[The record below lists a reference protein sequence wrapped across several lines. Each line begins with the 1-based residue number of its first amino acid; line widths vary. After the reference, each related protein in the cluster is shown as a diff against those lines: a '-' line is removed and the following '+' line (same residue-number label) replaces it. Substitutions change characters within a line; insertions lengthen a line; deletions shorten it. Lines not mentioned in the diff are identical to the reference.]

1 MDLNVEIISR
11 ETIQPSSPTPS
22 HLKIYK
28 LSLFDQL
35 APPVYAP
42 IILFYSPTDENDSSK
57 RSNHLK
63 KSLSKTLT
71 KFYPFAG
78 RVKDGFSIE
87 CNDRGAIFIEALVG
101 CDMPTVLKQPE
112 IDQLQQ
118 LLPEVSSDQ
127 TLLAV
132 QVNYFGCG
140 GIAVSVCIRHVIGDA
155 SAAAHFVKTWAAI
168 ACGENINIDDAI
180 LDCTS
185 LFPPQNFFG
194 FSKNISKN
202 HDLLLNVAMK
212 RFLFDGSKIAAL
224 RSKIGKIG
232 PSLDHATRVEA
243 VSALIWSAVIAIAT
257 ERDKTMP
264 MHVAATAANL
274 RKRLNP
280 PLPQQSI
287 GNIYQVTMANWLMG
301 KTTNYNDLAEKIH
314 ESIKKMNNEYI
325 RKLHEGGGYLNI
337 MRNAAEGLVL
347 RICLSC

>member
-1 MDLNVEIISR
+1 MDLNVQIISR

-42 IILFYSPTDENDSSK
+42 IILFYSPTDENDSSE

-71 KFYPFAG
+71 KFDPFSG
-78 RVKDGFSIE
+78 RVKDCFSIE
-87 CNDRGAIFIEALVG
+87 CNDRGAIFIEALVD
-101 CDMPTVLKQPE
+101 CDMSMVLKQPE

-118 LLPEVSSDQ
+118 LLPEVGSDQ

-140 GIAVSVCIRHVIGDA
+140 GIA
-155 SAAAHFVKTWAAI
+155 
-168 ACGENINIDDAI
+168 
-180 LDCTS
+180 
-185 LFPPQNFFG
+185 
-194 FSKNISKN
+194 
-202 HDLLLNVAMK
+202 
-212 RFLFDGSKIAAL
+212 
-224 RSKIGKIG
+224 G
-232 PSLDHATRVEA
+232 PSLDHPTRVEA

-264 MHVAATAANL
+264 IHVATTAVNL
-274 RKRLNP
+274 PKRLNP

-325 RKLHEGGGYLNI
+325 RKLHEGGGYLNM
-337 MRNAAEGLVL
+337 MRNAAEGLGKEFKHKSTALKLNKVAVFL
-347 RICLSC
+347 DTSDGKGIEAWVGLSKENMDKF